1 MDDFKAYI
9 KKVKPVSRYYIGL
22 VLLLSFCMTYKI
34 VSPYDVMLDWTKVR
48 EKYQV
53 WRILTSFFFAGG
65 FSMSFIFTML
75 MIYWGINSIETYFD
89 KRQADLAT
97 LLLFNALVTLFFAW
111 LADDSYVMQDKFIFS
126 LIYVWSKLVPDQPTS
141 IWGFQFK
148 SVNLPWVL
156 MLYHLLTGHNPF
168 SDLIGVAAGHTYIY
182 LKMVLPE
189 SHGYDLIKT
198 PKFME
203 RFVDKINKWF
213 EDANP
218 RRRMNVL
225 NNDGA

>member
-1 MDDFKAYI
+1 
-9 KKVKPVSRYYIGL
+9 
-22 VLLLSFCMTYKI
+22 
-34 VSPYDVMLDWTKVR
+34 
-48 EKYQV
+48 
-53 WRILTSFFFAGG
+53 
-65 FSMSFIFTML
+65 MSFIFTML

-111 LADDSYVMQDKFIFS
+111 LADDSFVMQDKFIFS

-203 RFVDKINKWF
+203 RLVDKINKWF

-218 RRRMNVL
+218 RRRINVL